1 LFFLLQDVGSRG
13 SKPHNLCG
21 PTRGVKLIAVQ
32 CYDSRPVKVLLR
44 IAALYFF
51 ANTWVFGQAITI
63 DYEAVRQTKV
73 VTALRITEKI
83 TIDGHLEEPAWKQAL
98 PAKDFIQQ
106 RPRNGEPADEQT
118 EVRYLYD
125 DDNLYIGAICF
136 DSDMAH
142 SVVHELK
149 EDFNFGQSDLL
160 NIHFDTLHDRRSA
173 LSFGVNAAGARRDQ
187 QLANDGEL
195 SNPDWDA
202 VWDVKVSK
210 NNESWIAEFVIPFK
224 TLRFSKEPVQVW
236 GVNTTRYVLRTNSE
250 SSWSPVPLRYR
261 TSRVSQFGTLVGLEN
276 IRQGRNL
283 KVKPF
288 VTAGITQVRRGTELK
303 TLQSM
308 SRLKD
313 YDGGV
318 DAKYSLTSSL
328 TLDATYRTDFAQVE
342 VDQQQVNLTR
352 FNLFFPE
359 KRDFFL
365 ENSGTFSFGPEANL
379 VPFFSRRIGLSSAG
393 TPIPIVGGGR
403 LTGKINRYDVGF
415 LSMNTERFT
424 EGAVSTPRN
433 NYSVARV
440 KRNLLKNS
448 WVGGLLTSRDSTVA
462 GDYNRVYGTDA
473 HFQFYDKLEFDSF
486 LLRSD
491 SPGKQGSNLARR
503 FESGW
508 KDDEHTIVME
518 YNSVQPN
525 FNPEVG
531 FIRRRDVENYSGELG
546 WRPLFRKSRTV
557 RSLTF
562 STNFDYF
569 GGSSSGKVETRTQDV
584 TTGIQFWSGGSINF
598 TRTQTFDRLINP
610 LRIPS
615 GNPHVALLAGDYR
628 YGDYKVSF
636 NTGQSRAI
644 GGNGSLSWGDFY
656 GGRRKALTGV
666 LNLRPNYHLNVNLNY
681 DRNQVTLPQG
691 AFTTNLV
698 GTRFTYAF
706 TPRSFLNAFI
716 QYNADTHQV
725 SSNIRFDLT
734 HHPLSDLYL
743 VYNDRRDTISGQLLE
758 RAFIVKLTNLFNF

>member
-1 LFFLLQDVGSRG
+1 M
-13 SKPHNLCG
+13 KI
-21 PTRGVKLIAVQ
+21 LIRVVAV
-32 CYDSRPVKVLLR
+32 
-44 IAALYFF
+44 YFF
-51 ANTWVFGQAITI
+51 ANALVFSQAPAI
-63 DYEAVRQTKV
+63 DYEAVRQTKI
-73 VTALRITEKI
+73 VTALRITEKM

-106 RPRNGEPADEQT
+106 RPRNGEPAVEQT
-118 EVRYLYD
+118 EVRFLYD
-125 DDNLYIGAICF
+125 EDNLYVGAICF

-142 SVVHELK
+142 AIVHELK

-160 NIHFDTLHDRRSA
+160 NLHFDTLHDRRSA
-173 LSFGVNAAGARRDQ
+173 VSFGVNPAGAKRDQ
-187 QLANDGEL
+187 QLQNDGEIT
-195 SNPDWDA
+195 NIDWDA
-202 VWDVKVSK
+202 VWDVKVSR
-210 NNESWIAEFVIPFK
+210 NDSSWIAEFVIPFK
-224 TLRFSKEPVQVW
+224 TLRFSNEPVQVW
-236 GVNTTRYVLRTNSE
+236 GVNATRYVLRNNSE

-261 TSRVSQFGTLVGLEN
+261 TSRVSLAGTLLGLEN
-276 IRQGRNL
+276 IHQGRNL

-288 VTAGITQVRRGTELK
+288 ATAGVTQVRTGGQLQ
-303 TLQSM
+303 TLQSLG
-308 SRLKD
+308 RLKD

-318 DAKYSLTSSL
+318 DAKYSVTPQI

-365 ENSGTFSFGPEANL
+365 ENAGTFNFGAETNL

-393 TPIPIVGGGR
+393 TPIPIVGGAR
-403 LTGKINRYDVGF
+403 LTGKIDRYDFGF
-415 LSMNTERFT
+415 LSMNTESMK
-424 EGAVSTPRN
+424 EGTNSIPAN

-448 WVGGLLTSRDSTVA
+448 WVGGLFTNRDSTVA

-486 LLRSD
+486 IL
-491 SPGKQGSNLARR
+491 GSNTPRRSGNSQARR
-503 FESGW
+503 FESAW
-508 KDDEHTIVME
+508 KDDEKTIALE

-525 FNPEVG
+525 FNPEAG
-531 FIRRRDVENYSGELG
+531 FIRRRDMENYSSELG
-546 WRPLFRKSRTV
+546 WRPIFRRSRTV
-557 RSLTF
+557 RNLTF
-562 STNFDYF
+562 SNNIDYF
-569 GGSSSGKVETRTQDV
+569 GGSGSGKVETRTQDF

-598 TRTQTFDRLINP
+598 TTTHTFDRLAAP

-615 GNPHVALLAGDYR
+615 GNPHVAIQPGDYSYTDR
-628 YGDYKVSF
+628 RVSF
-636 NTGQSRAI
+636 STSQSRAI
-644 GGNGSLSWGDFY
+644 GGNASAGWGDFY
-656 GGRRKALTGV
+656 SGRRKTLTGT
-666 LNLRPNYHLNVNLNY
+666 LNLRPNYHFNVNLNY
-681 DRNQVTLPQG
+681 DRNQVTLSNG
-691 AFTTNLV
+691 AFTTNLM

-758 RAFIVKLTNLFNF
+758 RAFIIKLTNLFNF